1 MSQGAG
7 SASRDQVIH
16 HLVAIDAQLR
26 RLRGLA
32 RNIGDGA
39 EFKARIG
46 PLLDE
51 TCRRSHAILSLIG
64 QQEGMQHDPSPPAG
78 G

>member
-1 MSQGAG
+1 MSGI
-7 SASRDQVIH
+7 SPSRDLVIH

-26 RLRGLA
+26 RIRGLV
-32 RNIGDGA
+32 RKIGDA
-39 EFKARIG
+39 QELAARIA

-51 TCRRSHAILSLIG
+51 TCKRSHALLSLTG